1 MDDDCE
7 DIYTGNLIKRY
18 TKRPVSLEHLTLAD
32 WAAWYDTD
40 TKPYNKQSKE
50 LDTDSLLLET
60 ATNELNDDD
69 YNDDDDDAHSKQKN
83 FKEKKRRKKARII
96 RSVWFNKETEP
107 EKHYCELIM
116 LFTSWRNED
125 TDLLGNCSSYQD
137 YFSLIAHKINEKIK
151 EYSVC
156 NVDFNEIQEHANN
169 MEDNWTINMTC

>member
-1 MDDDCE
+1 MRKASRQVVFINTSTPSDRINVLKPLSDIKEMDDDCE
-7 DIYTGNLIKRY
+7 DSYTGNLIKRY
-18 TKRPVSLEHLTLAD
+18 TKCPVSLEHLTLAD

-69 YNDDDDDAHSKQKN
+69 YNDDDDDDDAHSKQKSS
-83 FKEKKRRKKARII
+83 KKIKRRKKARII

-107 EKHYCELIM
+107 EKHYHELIM

-137 YFSLIAHKINEKIK
+137 YFSLMAHKNK
-151 EYSVC
+151 
-156 NVDFNEIQEHANN
+156 
-169 MEDNWTINMTC
+169 